1 MRISTSWNQQLG
13 VNAMLDQ
20 QSKLSDTQMRLS
32 SGKKYL
38 TPSENTVAATSLID
52 LDQTIKE
59 NEQYQVNIGSARQRL
74 SLEETSLS
82 SATDVLQNIREL
94 TIQGLNGSNN
104 AENRKQIADKIDQ
117 LNKQLMGIANT
128 QNANGEYIFS
138 GYKSDQATYT
148 STLTPPAT
156 IPPVYQGDFNQ
167 RLITIGPNTRQV
179 ADGDPGDSVFGTVS
193 AVGPLAAGS
202 INNVFQA
209 VAKLS
214 SDLRANTPNTA
225 SLTDIDSSMDRINT
239 TEASVGARLNALD
252 SQENLNADYILDH
265 RKTASAVGDLD
276 YAEALSKFNLQ
287 QIALQ
292 AAQQAFVK
300 VQDLSLF
307 KYL

>member
-20 QSKLSDTQMRLS
+20 QSKLSDTQMKLS

-52 LDQTIKE
+52 LNQTIKE
-59 NEQYQVNIGSARQRL
+59 NQQYQVNIGSARQRL

-82 SATDVLQNIREL
+82 SATDVLQSIREL
-94 TIQGLNGSNN
+94 AVQGLNDSNN
-104 AENRKQIADKIDQ
+104 ADNRKQIADKIDQ

-138 GYKSDQATYT
+138 GYKSDQQSFTDAPY
-148 STLTPPAT
+148 A
-156 IPPVYQGDFNQ
+156 YHGDGNT
-167 RLITIGPNTRQV
+167 RGIAIGPNRQV
-179 ADGDPGDSVFGTVS
+179 ADGDPGESVFGTVS
-193 AVGPLAAGS
+193 AGPLTAGN
-202 INNVFQA
+202 IDNVFQA
-209 VAKLS
+209 VAQLS
-214 SDLRANTPNTA
+214 SDLRANAPNSA
-225 SLTDIDSSMDRINT
+225 SLSDIDKSMVRVNT
-239 TEASVGARLNALD
+239 TEASVGARLSALD

-265 RKTASAVGDLD
+265 QKTASAIGDLD
-276 YAEALSKFNLQ
+276 YASALSQFNLQ
-287 QIALQ
+287 QVALQ